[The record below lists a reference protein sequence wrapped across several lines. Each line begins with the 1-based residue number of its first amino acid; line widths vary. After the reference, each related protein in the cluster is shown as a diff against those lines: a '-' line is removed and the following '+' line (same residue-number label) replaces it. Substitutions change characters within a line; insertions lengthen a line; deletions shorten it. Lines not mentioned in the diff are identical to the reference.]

1 MNISRFYRPAAS
13 ATSSIPNNFFRSVHS
28 AGQIPRNHY
37 TSHPFNTSFTSPSS
51 TLSNPYVTPCSVQRP
66 SASPPNLTPST
77 QSMSASASTR
87 SGPHIIRPG
96 DPANDPPFSRPVGPS
111 WASEEGWQP
120 RGKPMSRPEELDK
133 QTFLNSLF
141 NTNIPPPVGEPEV
154 PTPASMATPRQSH
167 GGASSTFTQ
176 APTTMSAQPTSTG
189 SALRGM
195 SGPKPTNLTS
205 RLLQL
210 RGQQAPQPSTCN
222 SFTASS
228 PLTRGTTLPLDFAR
242 TIGMNGIGRVV
253 QVPSSGDE
261 EGRSIGSIWK
271 QPAPAFEPPP
281 SLWEPRETIKD
292 MWTQWLES
300 HRDLA
305 DRQTKDAKIVA
316 QQEMDKWKR
325 SARKRDDAWLDVAET
340 FGGTAEVIAN
350 TRDPVLSQALREM
363 KESLMGLKRTMDSER
378 ATTIRIVRS
387 MEHQFESL
395 TKGSEFG
402 DLLGDTLSKGID
414 FDKARNVWEGATKLS
429 RVSRSGEREASPWDR
444 FMSNYEVNG
453 SRSQHPHF
461 PPSNGHPL
469 CLQGL
474 SPIRSVP
481 GSHLPFGN
489 SSQHTPFPFGSF
501 RDNFQQQFPSL
512 GGFPQRQQPY
522 FGDSLG
528 SLGQTFQQPS
538 SSGGFP
544 RNESSFGSFSQS
556 PRYSSMPQFSQRWQ

>member
-1 MNISRFYRPAAS
+1 MNIPRFYRSAAS

-37 TSHPFNTSFTSPSS
+37 TSHPFNTAFTSPSS

-66 SASPPNLTPST
+66 SASPPNLTLPI
-77 QSMSASASTR
+77 QPMSASASTR

-111 WASEEGWQP
+111 WASEEGWRP

-176 APTTMSAQPTSTG
+176 APTTMSAQPISTG

-281 SLWEPRETIKD
+281 SLWEPRETIKICGPNG
-292 MWTQWLES
+292 WSPIETLPT
-300 HRDLA
+300 A
-305 DRQTKDAKIVA
+305 RQ
-316 QQEMDKWKR
+316 R
-325 SARKRDDAWLDVAET
+325 
-340 FGGTAEVIAN
+340 
-350 TRDPVLSQALREM
+350 TRRLLRN
-363 KESLMGLKRTMDSER
+363 RR
-378 ATTIRIVRS
+378 WIN
-387 MEHQFESL
+387 
-395 TKGSEFG
+395 GSEVRG
-402 DLLGDTLSKGID
+402 KEMMHG
-414 FDKARNVWEGATKLS
+414 
-429 RVSRSGEREASPWDR
+429 
-444 FMSNYEVNG
+444 
-453 SRSQHPHF
+453 
-461 PPSNGHPL
+461 
-469 CLQGL
+469 
-474 SPIRSVP
+474 
-481 GSHLPFGN
+481 
-489 SSQHTPFPFGSF
+489 
-501 RDNFQQQFPSL
+501 
-512 GGFPQRQQPY
+512 
-522 FGDSLG
+522 
-528 SLGQTFQQPS
+528 
-538 SSGGFP
+538 
-544 RNESSFGSFSQS
+544 
-556 PRYSSMPQFSQRWQ
+556 